1 MSLRTMVDFKPDE
14 TDMAMLDLDVVVYVK
29 ATIVSIEK
37 EVNYGFVRYMF
48 AGAMFEEVV
57 STFKEVN
64 KTIFYDFNHKD
75 ERAMT
80 IFELYSTQPYM
91 HTSSL
96 LQDILEGYDHAADV
110 IFDIY
115 THDDHEYRLSNI
127 NGIVVNDKLR

>member
-1 MSLRTMVDFKPDE
+1 MVDFKPNE

-29 ATIVSIEK
+29 ATIVSAEK

-48 AGAMFEEVV
+48 AGERADEVV
-57 STFKEVN
+57 TTFKDVN
-64 KTIFYDFNHKD
+64 KTIFYDFNHRD

-80 IFELYSTQPYM
+80 IFELYSKEPYM

-96 LQDILEGYDHAADV
+96 LQDLLEGYDHASEV

-127 NGIVVNDKLR
+127 DGIVVNDKLR